1 MYTKLPKT
9 TKPTK
14 NSFKRV
20 RRDLCSFVIFV
31 KKPWAVLVFSA
42 AAMSGCASAQAKGKP
57 SDRPALNVP
66 APPPRIIEPAEAIEP
81 VGELPNTPSSA
92 ASRSTR
98 PTSTKPPVSESK
110 PEAKSG
116 SEARPEAKAG
126 DPPTPPVDPAPP
138 PVPAAQLR
146 TPQTADTSAAAK
158 AVRATIDMARGTLN
172 GVNFAPLSN
181 VRKKAYN
188 DAKLLLQQA
197 EDAVKEGNLAFAQGL
212 ANKAE
217 TLAKELAGR

>member
-1 MYTKLPKT
+1 MY

-14 NSFKRV
+14 TTKLTKDAFKRV
-20 RRDLCSFVIFV
+20 LGELRVFVTFV

-42 AAMSGCASAQAKGKP
+42 AAVSGCASVQAKGKP
-57 SDRPALNVP
+57 AERPALMVP
-66 APPPRIIEPAEAIEP
+66 PAPPRIIEPAEVIEP
-81 VGELPNTPSSA
+81 VGDLPNSPSGAPSRPPRRE
-92 ASRSTR
+92 AS
-98 PTSTKPPVSESK
+98 PKPP
-110 PEAKSG
+110 A

-126 DPPTPPVDPAPP
+126 AEKPIEAPPVDPAPTTP
-138 PVPAAQLR
+138 PVPSAQLR
-146 TPQTADTSAAAK
+146 TPQTADTSAAEK
-158 AVRATIDMARGTLN
+158 AVRTTIDAARALLN
-172 GVNFAPLSN
+172 GVNFGPLSN
-181 VRKKAYN
+181 VRKKAHN

>member
-20 RRDLCSFVIFV
+20 LRDLRLFVTFV

-42 AAMSGCASAQAKGKP
+42 AAMSGCASVQAKSKP
-57 SDRPALNVP
+57 ADRPPLMVP
-66 APPPRIIEPAEAIEP
+66 PPPPRIIEPAEVIEP
-81 VGELPNTPSSA
+81 VGDLPNSPSGA
-92 ASRSTR
+92 ASRAPR
-98 PTSTKPPVSESK
+98 REAPPKP
-110 PEAKSG
+110 A

-126 DPPTPPVDPAPP
+126 ASSEKPLEQPPVESAPVPP

-146 TPQTADTSAAAK
+146 TPQTADTSAAART
-158 AVRATIDMARGTLN
+158 VRTTIDTARTLLN
-172 GVNFAPLSN
+172 GVSFGPLSN
-181 VRKKAYN
+181 ARKKAYN

-217 TLAKELAGR
+217 TLARELAGR